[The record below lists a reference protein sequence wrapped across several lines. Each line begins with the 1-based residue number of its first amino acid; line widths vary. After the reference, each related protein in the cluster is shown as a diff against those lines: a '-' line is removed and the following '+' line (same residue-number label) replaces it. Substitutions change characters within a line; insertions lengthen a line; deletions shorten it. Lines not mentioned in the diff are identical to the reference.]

1 MLNLSNNYL
10 FYVFLIICAILYF
23 LKCNN
28 NFDLNF
34 NFNFKKINLQDYYLV
49 LYMFYFNTSFNFF
62 NISNEHL
69 KIILTYIILYIILKD
84 HVLAFLITI
93 GIYNILTINPLIKKK

>member
-34 NFNFKKINLQDYYLV
+34 NFNFKKINLQDYYL
-49 LYMFYFNTSFNFF
+49 
-62 NISNEHL
+62 E
-69 KIILTYIILYIILKD
+69 
-84 HVLAFLITI
+84 
-93 GIYNILTINPLIKKK
+93 KK